1 MTQEQIIILVVVL
14 VLVALAL
21 WLALRLLRASRPA
34 LRNVFSRD
42 RGVLRRRALVGLA
55 DIAYAVFVA
64 FFFFSGEMGV
74 PVVQAV
80 LALVCLMLFLTGSAL
95 WLLAGL
101 QLFGLLFMKPK
112 ETPGELPPQSKP

>member
-1 MTQEQIIILVVVL
+1 MTQGEVIGLVVAL

-21 WLALRLLRASRPA
+21 WLALLLLRANRPS
-34 LRNVFSRD
+34 LRKVFSRD

-64 FFFFSGEMGV
+64 FFFFSGELGV
-74 PVVQAV
+74 PVVQVV
-80 LALVCLMLFLTGSAL
+80 LALACLILFVTGLAL

-101 QLFGLLFMKPK
+101 QFFGLLFIKPK
-112 ETPGELPPQSKP
+112 ETPAELPPQSSP

>member
-1 MTQEQIIILVVVL
+1 MIILVVVL
-14 VLVALAL
+14 VVVALAL
-21 WLALRLLRASRPA
+21 WLALRLLRASRP
-34 LRNVFSRD
+34 LLGNVFSRD

-80 LALVCLMLFLTGSAL
+80 LALVCLMLFITGSAL

-112 ETPGELPPQSKP
+112 ETPADLPPQSNP

>member
-42 RGVLRRRALVGLA
+42 RGVLRRR
-55 DIAYAVFVA
+55 
-64 FFFFSGEMGV
+64 SGERARGGR
-74 PVVQAV
+74 Q
-80 LALVCLMLFLTGSAL
+80 
-95 WLLAGL
+95 
-101 QLFGLLFMKPK
+101 
-112 ETPGELPPQSKP
+112 QS